1 MRRLVLVRHGPTH
14 AKGMTGW
21 TDLPADL
28 SDQAAVARLADALP
42 PAAAVISSDLS
53 RAIATADAIQGPRPR
68 LPHDPRLREIHFG
81 AWESR
86 LPGDIARDHPDLSRA
101 FWDGA
106 PGARPPGGESFD
118 DLAARIRT
126 ATDAALSAH
135 PGDLVIVAHF
145 GVVLA
150 ALARAAGWTTQQ
162 SLAHRIDPLSLSE
175 IAITATGWSVT
186 RINHRP

>member
-28 SDQAAVARLADALP
+28 SDTAAVARLA
-42 PAAAVISSDLS
+42 AAIPTSASVVSSDLS
-53 RAIATADAIQGPRPR
+53 RAVATADAIQGPRPR
-68 LPHDPRLREIHFG
+68 LPHDPALREIHFG
-81 AWESR
+81 AWEGR
-86 LPGDIARDHPDLSRA
+86 LPADIAQDHPDLSRA

-118 DLAARIRT
+118 DLAARIHA
-126 ATDAALSAH
+126 ATDRLLDGH

-145 GVVLA
+145 GAILA
-150 ALARAAGWTTQQ
+150 ALARAAGWSTQQ
-162 SLAHRIDPLSLSE
+162 SLSHRIDPLSLSE
-175 IAITATGWSVT
+175 IGITATGWHVA
-186 RINHRP
+186 RINHLP

>member
-1 MRRLVLVRHGPTH
+1 MRRLLLVRHGPTH

-28 SDQAAVARLADALP
+28 SDTAALSRLAAALP
-42 PAAAVISSDLS
+42 PAAAVVSSDLI
-53 RAIATADAIQGPRPR
+53 RAIATADAIQGHRPR

-86 LPGDIARDHPDLSRA
+86 LPGDIAQEHPDLSRA

-118 DLAARIRT
+118 DLAARIGP

-150 ALARAAGWTTQQ
+150 ALARAAGWTTVQ
-162 SLAHRIDPLSLSE
+162 SLAHRIEPLSLSE
-175 IAITATGWSVT
+175 IEITATGWSVT